1 MNREQADI
9 VQFVQIRVLEDGQW
23 KIASLP
29 LIADFRGGVT
39 CLIDTQL
46 CV

>member
-23 KIASLP
+23 KIASL
-29 LIADFRGGVT
+29 
-39 CLIDTQL
+39 QL
-46 CV
+46 MELPKKEP